1 MSKEKI
7 IVLVDD
13 DEDALEQLGI
23 ILKSAGYGVRTATSR
38 EEAEELL
45 LSVHPDLAILDLMM
59 EHMDSGIVLCHTL
72 KKLYPGLP
80 VILLTAVTSATGLDL
95 KPAGAAWEIVIP
107 DKYRVGHEQHFA
119 QVTEKFLR
127 FLADGNMPGWE
138 VPNML
143 AKYYTSTEAYRL
155 SHRPR

>member
-13 DEDALEQLGI
+13 DQDALEQLE
-23 ILKSAGYGVRTATSR
+23 LVVKAAGYGVRTAGSCA
-38 EEAEELL
+38 EAEELL
-45 LSVHPDLAILDLMM
+45 LSVRPDLAILDLMM

-95 KPAGAAWEIVIP
+95 KPASAEAQSWLMADAILDKPARPEEIRATVAKLLGETVEAAP
-107 DKYRVGHEQHFA
+107 GHAH
-119 QVTEKFLR
+119 
-127 FLADGNMPGWE
+127 
-138 VPNML
+138 
-143 AKYYTSTEAYRL
+143 
-155 SHRPR
+155 

>member
-7 IVLVDD
+7 VVLVDD
-13 DEDALEQLGI
+13 DEDALEQLGLV
-23 ILKSAGYGVRTATSR
+23 LKSAGYGVRTATSR

-95 KPAGAAWEIVIP
+95 KPASAEAQSWLMADAMLDKPARPEEIRSTVARLLNEPAEVVP
-107 DKYRVGHEQHFA
+107 DHAH
-119 QVTEKFLR
+119 
-127 FLADGNMPGWE
+127 
-138 VPNML
+138 
-143 AKYYTSTEAYRL
+143 
-155 SHRPR
+155 